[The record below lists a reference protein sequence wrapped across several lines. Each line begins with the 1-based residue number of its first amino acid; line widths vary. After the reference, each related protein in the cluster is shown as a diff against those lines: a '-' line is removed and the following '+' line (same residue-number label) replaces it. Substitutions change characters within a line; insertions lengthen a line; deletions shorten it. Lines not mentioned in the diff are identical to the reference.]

1 MKKVI
6 IATGLLLTLF
16 VGGVSAHDN
25 IHNDYNM
32 VKNYYEQKVEGVK
45 TFDDLVELTNHGFDV
60 WHCSS
65 QIGEDNYFRII
76 SPNGTTTEIMD
87 ESILID

>member
-45 TFDDLVELTNHGFDV
+45 E
-60 WHCSS
+60 
-65 QIGEDNYFRII
+65 
-76 SPNGTTTEIMD
+76 
-87 ESILID
+87 